1 MFFFSFQFIDTAA
14 TNCSK
19 FSLVVVELLAN
30 LLHCASCFANFKG
43 ILGFSVLSIIS
54 VGAELMPVTMQYAH
68 PAWPAKTKQRMVKE
82 IVMVTGIFV
91 KRRRKT
97 LLYSRK

>member
-1 MFFFSFQFIDTAA
+1 MFFFSFQFIDTAV

-19 FSLVVVELLAN
+19 FSLVVLLAY
-30 LLHCASCFANFKG
+30 LLHRTSCFANFEG

-54 VGAELMPVTMQYAH
+54 VGVGLMQVTMH
-68 PAWPAKTKQRMVKE
+68 PAWTAKTKQRMVKE
-82 IVMVTGIFV
+82 IVIVTRIFV